1 MTNRTRARLSL
12 ALAGAALL
20 AAVPVAAHHAFAAE
34 FDARK
39 PVKLRGTVKKVEWIN
54 PHSWIHITVKKPDG
68 AMEDWSIEAGPPTT
82 LFRRGFNKNSLPVG
96 AEIVIE
102 GFQAKDSSR
111 KANGRR
117 MTFTDGRTLF
127 LGDTGTGAPEK

>member
-12 ALAGAALL
+12 ALAGVALL